1 MTVTTTGKFV
11 VAAFASAALLA
22 GCSDGSPGGMPQGA
36 VQQLVTN
43 PRSVVAEVSN
53 DDGAASKTGSWIYLA
68 QFYDHDLSVYH
79 RSGLSLTYKE
89 SLTQGVS
96 GPLGTV
102 TTVNGWWYVANSG
115 HSNVLIYRT
124 KKSGP
129 VGPKDSLDDYGQV
142 PVNVDVTS
150 NRRLVAV
157 SNGSTASGGA
167 GSVSIYL
174 DRQIE
179 PSRILTYG
187 SDVLQGEGVAI
198 DHRGNCYWSFNDGQH
213 GGSIVEFPGCA
224 GSGSVVVSTIAS
236 AGGIAFDQRDDLF
249 YVDQTNGVFK
259 CKKGTTQ
266 CGNLVPVGPSGL
278 GLPKNINFD
287 YKSKY
292 LWVADATGYI
302 DAVDPQDGSI
312 KLALP
317 TVGGPSD
324 PPFGIAPAPGS

>member
-1 MTVTTTGKFV
+1 MQIYKR
-11 VAAFASAALLA
+11 
-22 GCSDGSPGGMPQGA
+22 DGLNLQYQA
-36 VQQLVTN
+36 
-43 PRSVVAEVSN
+43 
-53 DDGAASKTGSWIYLA
+53 
-68 QFYDHDLSVYH
+68 
-79 RSGLSLTYKE
+79 

-96 GPLGTV
+96 SPEGTQ

-174 DRQIE
+174 DRQVE

>member
-1 MTVTTTGKFV
+1 MTVTYAGRFV
-11 VAAFASAALLA
+11 VAAIASAALLA
-22 GCSDGSPGGMPQGA
+22 GCSDGSPGGIPQGA

-43 PRSVVAEVSN
+43 SRSIAAVASGDVVLA
-53 DDGAASKTGSWIYLA
+53 KTGSWIYLA
-68 QFYDHDLSVYH
+68 QFYDHDLGVYH
-79 RSGLSLTYKE
+79 RVGLALTYKG
-89 SLTQGVS
+89 SLTKGVS

-115 HSNVLIYRT
+115 RANVLVYRST
-124 KKSGP
+124 KNGP
-129 VGPKDSLDDYGQV
+129 VGPRDSLDDYGQL
-142 PVNVDVTS
+142 PVNVDVTPS
-150 NRRLVAV
+150 RRLVAV

-167 GSVSIYL
+167 GSVSVYL
-174 DRQIE
+174 DRQVE
-179 PSRILTYG
+179 PSRTLTYG
-187 SDVLQGEGVAI
+187 SDLLQGEGVAI
-198 DHRGNCYWSFNDGQH
+198 DHNGNCYWSFNDGQH
-213 GGSIVEFPGCA
+213 GGSIVEFVGCT
-224 GSGSVVVSTIAS
+224 GTGSVVVSSIAS

-278 GLPKNINFD
+278 GLPTNINFD

-312 KLALP
+312 KLTLP

-324 PPFGIAPAPGS
+324 PPFGIAPSPGS